1 MPKPI
6 VFIAALLLALP
17 AFAQTRMPAHQVEA
31 DTNMVNIAVSLPFTA
46 QVALDWIDANWPAL
60 SSESWSN
67 LDPAEDTVQSVF
79 DWVDDNWPV
88 LDPESWS
95 FLSPESPVTVQSTFD
110 WIDAYMGIDTNGWGY
125 LAPTASTAQATFTW
139 LDERFSG
146 FDPGAVIM
154 PGSNIVGGTL
164 VSNQWTGLMPGTN
177 IVGGALISNQWT
189 GLMPGTNITGFAL
202 NDETSSWDPIETELA
217 GYSMVPLFDVWS
229 TERQAGAGYV
239 WTLATAY
246 EGVFTNAPDSGFNP
260 STGVFTAPQ
269 TGYYYFVAVG
279 QFWAAEGSYAG
290 LGLADSSAE
299 RLLQGNATGES
310 SSYPYSVDCCI
321 TFASSGSASSGSLFK
336 YMEANDTMCL
346 WFRASTGFTNWYKAF
361 QGFALR

>member
-17 AFAQTRMPAHQVEA
+17 AFAQTRMPARQVEA
-31 DTNMVNIAVSLPFTA
+31 DTNMVNITVSYPFTA
-46 QVALDWIDANWPAL
+46 QAALNWIDANWPAL

-79 DWVDDNWPV
+79 DWVDDNWQAISS
-88 LDPESWS
+88 ESWGY
-95 FLSPESPVTVQSTFD
+95 LSPESPVTVQSTFD

-146 FDPGAVIM
+146 FDPDAVVM

-164 VSNQWTGLMPGTN
+164 VNNQWTGLMPGTN
-177 IVGGALISNQWT
+177 IVGGVLVSNQWT

-202 NDETSSWDPIETELA
+202 NEETLSWDPIETELA

-229 TERQAGAGYV
+229 TNHQAGAGYV
-239 WTLATAY
+239 KILASAY
-246 EGVFTNAPDSGFNP
+246 EVVVTNAPDSGFNP

-279 QFWAAEGSYAG
+279 GFWVATGNFAG
-290 LGLADSSAE
+290 LALTDSSTPE
-299 RLLQGNATGES
+299 P
-310 SSYPYSVDCCI
+310 SYPCTISSGA
-321 TFASSGSASSGSLFK
+321 TSGSSGSTSQADSLFK
-336 YMEANDTMCL
+336 YMESNDTMCI
-346 WFRASTGFTNWYKAF
+346 WFRASTGFTNYFKAF